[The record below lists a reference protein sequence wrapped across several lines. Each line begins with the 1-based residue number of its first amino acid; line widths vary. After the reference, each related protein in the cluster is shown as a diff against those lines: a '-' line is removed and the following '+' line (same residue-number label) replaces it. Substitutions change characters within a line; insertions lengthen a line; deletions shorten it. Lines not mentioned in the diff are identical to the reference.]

1 MADLVVFVALV
12 GLIGAAGVLLGM
24 LAARRL
30 GAWDDR
36 RSAAADA
43 ATAPGVRGTATDD
56 PGQDGGDTVD

>member
-12 GLIGAAGVLLGM
+12 GLIGAAGIVLGM

-36 RSAAADA
+36 RAAAGDAMSAASASGPAD
-43 ATAPGVRGTATDD
+43 DD
-56 PGQDGGDTVD
+56 PGTNGGETLD

>member
-1 MADLVVFVALV
+1 MADLLVFVALV

-36 RSAAADA
+36 RSAAAEA
-43 ATAPGVRGTATDD
+43 STAPGGSGPATDD
-56 PGQDGGDTVD
+56 PGQDGGETVD

>member
-1 MADLVVFVALV
+1 MADLLVFVALV

-36 RSAAADA
+36 RSAAAHA
-43 ATAPGVRGTATDD
+43 ATAPGVPGPATDD
-56 PGQDGGDTVD
+56 TGEDGGETVD

>member
-1 MADLVVFVALV
+1 MADLLVFVALV

-36 RSAAADA
+36 RSGAGDA
-43 ATAPGVRGTATDD
+43 VTGPGVTGTTIDD
-56 PGQDGGDTVD
+56 GLDGDGGENH

>member
-1 MADLVVFVALV
+1 MADLLVFVALV

-43 ATAPGVRGTATDD
+43 ATAAGVPGTATDD
-56 PGQDGGDTVD
+56 PGQDGGETVD